1 MNFKSTLIILLVFVI
16 FGGTYLFFFQDKPDD
31 ESDTNQPKIG
41 TAYELDKD
49 EIRRLHIS
57 FNDAAYAPLS
67 LTKDVDGAWQ
77 LTEPVVAD
85 AQVTKINEMLGDLL
99 NKRIKRTLEVTT
111 LAEYELD
118 PPKIQIQLWTTGETP
133 AKTFLI
139 GKKTVNYSVYAKEK
153 SESHIFLIE
162 SSALEDFTKSASDVR
177 DRFVLKFDLDEVAAL
192 TLRVA
197 DKSEIRC
204 QKREVNLWKMDKP
217 IETEA
222 DSKEIQSILSALDT
236 LKVVAFEGDGV
247 ADLTAYGLDTPRIQA
262 RLDLADGSVQGLLIG
277 GDDNSTGRIY
287 TKRADFDS
295 VYAVNREIFTK
306 LNKTVFD
313 LRSKRV
319 IDFQR
324 TATTRFEI
332 ERQGRAKI
340 VCEKNSDGEW
350 EIKAPVVLKA
360 DASAVDDLLF
370 GVDSLKAIEFVA
382 DSPKSL
388 KPYGLDVPSIK
399 VSFTATDADTVVL
412 HLGKIKDEMVYVK
425 SQSADPVFGVK
436 SNIIDLVGMEVAEL
450 RDKQILDF
458 ESDSAVKLTLRHG
471 DVNLTCQKQGTNWRL
486 THPVQEDAKNGTVS
500 GILYQINQ
508 LKVEKFLAGTPDA
521 ARTGFDAPAIQVT
534 VTLKDGTEHVL
545 QIGKPTESEHLHARL
560 WRSPNT
566 VFLLKADI
574 VETLKKTVED
584 FRVMPDEA

>member
-1 MNFKSTLIILLVFVI
+1 M
-16 FGGTYLFFFQDKPDD
+16 
-31 ESDTNQPKIG
+31 
-41 TAYELDKD
+41 
-49 EIRRLHIS
+49 
-57 FNDAAYAPLS
+57 
-67 LTKDVDGAWQ
+67 
-77 LTEPVVAD
+77 
-85 AQVTKINEMLGDLL
+85 
-99 NKRIKRTLEVTT
+99 
-111 LAEYELD
+111 
-118 PPKIQIQLWTTGETP
+118 
-133 AKTFLI
+133 
-139 GKKTVNYSVYAKEK
+139 
-153 SESHIFLIE
+153 
-162 SSALEDFTKSASDVR
+162 
-177 DRFVLKFDLDEVAAL
+177 
-192 TLRVA
+192 
-197 DKSEIRC
+197 
-204 QKREVNLWKMDKP
+204 
-217 IETEA
+217 
-222 DSKEIQSILSALDT
+222 LSALDT
-236 LKVVAFEGDGV
+236 LKVAVFEADGNV
-247 ADLTAYGLDTPRIQA
+247 HPVQYGLDKPRIEV
-262 RLDLADGSVQGLLIG
+262 RLSSVDNKAQDLLVGADVGT
-277 GDDNSTGRIY
+277 TGRVY
-287 TKRADFDS
+287 VRRADLDS
-295 VYAVNREIFTK
+295 VYAVNKEIYVE
-306 LNKTVFD
+306 LHKTVFD
-313 LRSKRV
+313 LHDKRV

-324 TATTRFEI
+324 TATTRFAI
-332 ERQGRAKI
+332 ERRGEAKI
-340 VCEKNSDGEW
+340 ACEKNADGEW
-350 EIKAPVVLKA
+350 KIKAPVQLKA
-360 DASAVDDLLF
+360 DTSAVDDLLF

-508 LKVEKFLAGTPDA
+508 LKVEKFLADTPDA

>member
-1 MNFKSTLIILLVFVI
+1 MNFKTTLIILLVFII
-16 FGGTYLFFFQDKPDD
+16 FGGTYLLFFQDKPDD

-41 TAYELDKD
+41 TAYALDKD
-49 EIRRLHIS
+49 EIRRMRIS
-57 FNDAAYAPLS
+57 FNDAAYVPLS
-67 LTKDVDGAWQ
+67 LTKDVDGTWQ
-77 LTEPVVAD
+77 LTEPIVAD
-85 AQVTKINEMLGDLL
+85 AQGAKIVEMLGDLL
-99 NKRIKRTLEVTT
+99 NKKIKRTLEATA

-162 SSALEDFTKSASDVR
+162 SSALEDFTKSASDLR
-177 DRFVLKFDLDEVAAL
+177 DRSAFKFNLDEVAAL
-192 TLRVA
+192 TLRVTG
-197 DKSEIRC
+197 KSEIRC
-204 QKREVNLWKMDKP
+204 QKREANLWEMDEP

-222 DSKEIQSILSALDT
+222 DSKEIQSILSALDA
-236 LKVVAFEGDGV
+236 LKVVVFEGDGV
-247 ADLTAYGLDTPRIQA
+247 TDLAAYGLDTPRIQA
-262 RLDLADGSVQGLLIG
+262 HLDLADGSVQGLLIG
-277 GDDNSTGRIY
+277 SDDEATGRIY

-425 SQSADPVFGVK
+425 SQSADPVFGVE

-471 DVNLTCQKQGTNWRL
+471 DANLTCQKQGTNWRL

-508 LKVEKFLAGTPDA
+508 LKVEKFLADTPDA